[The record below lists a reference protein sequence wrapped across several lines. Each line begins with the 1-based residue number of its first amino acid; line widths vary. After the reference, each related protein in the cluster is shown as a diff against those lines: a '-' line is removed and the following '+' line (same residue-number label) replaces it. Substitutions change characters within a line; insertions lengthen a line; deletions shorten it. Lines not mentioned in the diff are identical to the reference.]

1 MTLTAPPRPAAP
13 AAPLHP
19 AVPPAP
25 PQAPPAEAAIYLVP
39 TLIGAAA
46 VLGGSSALT
55 AAVSG
60 SSWVL
65 PLLEVVGVVWL
76 VGVGGRLIRVPAAG
90 TVVLQL
96 LGLAIALTSLFTTG
110 GIGGV
115 LPNAEVV
122 REFGA
127 LLSGAWQQILVTA
140 PPAPSTPELSFLIAL
155 AVGAAAIIVDFLI
168 AEAHA
173 PALVALP
180 LLCLYSV
187 PASIATTMLPW
198 PTFAAPA
205 ALYALLL
212 AVSGHPGRRRGARV
226 GVGLAASGI
235 AITVVATLL
244 AILVADAVTTVGT
257 SGRLPRTATGA
268 GEIGLSPFTS
278 LHGNLQ
284 RSDPVNLLEVSG
296 ATAQDY
302 LREVALEVWTPG
314 QGWSAGEL
322 VADVSG
328 VNGQING
335 AAPGADPVQVSIR
348 SLQLKDKFLP
358 VYAGTSAVTGL
369 RPGWNYDR
377 QLGTVFR
384 ADSQNPQTYALTAS
398 FAKVSEDALRKDTVT
413 PGGTLTDT
421 GSLPRR
427 VTQLAQDVTQGKGNA
442 FDKADA
448 LRTWFTDPENGF
460 RYSLNVPTGNTGDA
474 LTDFLDNKQGYCEQ
488 FASAMAI
495 MLRAIGIP
503 ARVAVGYTQGTPQD
517 DGSALITSH
526 DAHAWVEVLF
536 DTNGWVRF
544 DPTPLAGSSGGVQGF
559 AENTEPKTT
568 TTDVTETTDTSTDVG
583 TVLPGGSRA
592 PDGDLT
598 TARTAAALPQSGTD
612 SGVPAILWWLLGI
625 LAGIALI
632 TAAPSLI
639 RGARRRRRLGVVA
652 RGGPGSAA
660 AAWAELEDLCLD
672 HGITLRTSESARA
685 TANRLAR
692 VAYLGDEAR
701 VKLRSLVVAAEQEW
715 YGSAAADVDGG
726 DGGADLVAAV
736 QAVEAGLNRS
746 TPLSLPDRML
756 PRSVRPSARD

>member
-1 MTLTAPPRPAAP
+1 M
-13 AAPLHP
+13 
-19 AVPPAP
+19 
-25 PQAPPAEAAIYLVP
+25 P

-46 VLGGSSALT
+46 VLSGSSALT

-65 PLLEVVGVVWL
+65 PLVEVIGVVWL
-76 VGVGGRLIRVPAAG
+76 VGIGGRLIRVPT
-90 TVVLQL
+90 TVTVLLQL
-96 LGLAIALTSLFTTG
+96 VGMAIALTSLFTTG

-122 REFGA
+122 REFGT
-127 LLSGAWQQILVTA
+127 LLSGAWQQILVSA

-198 PTFAAPA
+198 PTFVAPA

-212 AVSGHPGRRRGARV
+212 AVSGHPGRRRGAKV

-235 AITVVATLL
+235 AITAVATLL
-244 AILVADAVTTVGT
+244 AVLVADSVTAVGT
-257 SGRLPRTATGA
+257 SGRLPRTGTGQ
-268 GEIGLSPFTS
+268 GEVGLSPFTS

-284 RSDPVNLLEVSG
+284 RSEPVNLLEVSG
-296 ATAQDY
+296 TTQPDY
-302 LREVALEVWTPG
+302 LREVTLEVWTPG

-322 VADVSG
+322 TADVTDVSG
-328 VNGQING
+328 QFSSGT
-335 AAPGADPVQVSIR
+335 PGPDPVQVTIR
-348 SLQLKDKFLP
+348 SLQLKDRFLP
-358 VYAGTSAVTGL
+358 VYTGTSAVTGL

-377 QLGTVFR
+377 SLGTVFR
-384 ADSQNPQTYALTAS
+384 ADPQNPQTYTMTAS
-398 FAKVSEDALRKDTVT
+398 FAKLSEDDLRKDTVT
-413 PGGTLTDT
+413 PGGSLTDT

-427 VTQLAQDVTQGKGNA
+427 VTQLAKDVTQGKGNP

-448 LRTWFTDPENGF
+448 LRKWFTDPENGF

-474 LTDFLDNKQGYCEQ
+474 LTDFLENKQGYCEQ
-488 FASAMAI
+488 YASAMAI

-503 ARVAVGYTQGTPQD
+503 ARVAVGYTQGTAQD
-517 DGSALITSH
+517 NGSSIITSH

-536 DTNGWVRF
+536 DRNGWVRF
-544 DPTPLAGSSGGVQGF
+544 DPTPLAGSTGGVQGF
-559 AENTEPKTT
+559 AES
-568 TTDVTETTDTSTDVG
+568 TTDATSTAPSTETVTTAPLDPTFGQGQV
-583 TVLPGGSRA
+583 A
-592 PDGDLT
+592 PDGDDRLT
-598 TARTAAALPQSGTD
+598 RTNSAAAAVTD
-612 SGVPAILWWLLGI
+612 TGSKVPATLWWLLGI
-625 LAGIALI
+625 LAVIALI
-632 TAAPSLI
+632 TAAPSVI
-639 RGARRRRRLGVVA
+639 RGARRRRRLAVVA
-652 RGGPGSAA
+652 RGGPGAAA

-672 HGITLRTSESARA
+672 HGISLRPSESARA

-701 VKLRSLVVAAEQEW
+701 AKLRGLVVAAEQEW
-715 YGSAAADVDGG
+715 YGSASAGSATDGAEPDAKG
-726 DGGADLVAAV
+726 PDAKVTAPDLVAAV
-736 QAVEAGLNRS
+736 KAVQEGLNRA
-746 TPLSLPDRML
+746 TPLSVPDRML
-756 PRSVRPSARD
+756 PRSIRPSARD